1 MILYIN
7 ACVREESRTD
17 RIARQLLAR
26 LGDYTEINLEKENPL
41 PLNRS
46 TLKKRTAL
54 IESGDFNNP
63 MFRYAHQFAA
73 ADTIVISAPYWDL
86 SFPAILKIYI
96 ENIMVSGITFRYSEQ
111 GIPIGMCRA
120 EKLYYVSTAGGPFSS
135 DFGYDYIRSLAVD
148 MLGIRKTELFKAD
161 MLDIIGNDE
170 NSIIQ
175 NIANVIN
182 KSI

>member
-41 PLNRS
+41 PLNRC
-46 TLKKRTAL
+46 TLEKRTAL
-54 IESGDFNNP
+54 IESGDFNDQ

-86 SFPAILKIYI
+86 SFPAILKSYI

-111 GIPIGMCRA
+111 GFPIGMCRA

-135 DFGYDYIRSLAVD
+135 DFGYDYIRSLAVS
-148 MLGIRKTELFKAD
+148 MLGIRETELYKAD
-161 MLDIIGNDE
+161 MLDIVGNDE
-170 NSIIQ
+170 NVIIQ
-175 NIANVIN
+175 NAINVIN
-182 KSI
+182 ENI